1 MTTLNPVVVPVDW
14 SNADAVRLRA
24 EMAAEVGRR
33 YAGRIPESLRD
44 TTNAVDPESVQATLV
59 VYVGAGAVGH
69 AAVRWNGDDLELK
82 RMYVAPTHRGTGTAT
97 ALLDAAESAARAAG
111 VTRLVLQT
119 GDRQP
124 DAIRFYERSGY
135 QPIPVFPPY
144 DQLPLS
150 RCYARDLGMPSGPA
164 RLRRW
169 LRAQR
174 QFLASPAGV
183 RAAMAGN
190 I

>member
-44 TTNAVDPESVQATLV
+44 TTNAVDPESVQATLL

-135 QPIPVFPPY
+135 RGSGSNRAENNTYGWTSDDAVVIGSGGALVCV
-144 DQLPLS
+144 
-150 RCYARDLGMPSGPA
+150 RC
-164 RLRRW
+164 
-169 LRAQR
+169 
-174 QFLASPAGV
+174 GV
-183 RAAMAGN
+183 GRGC
-190 I
+190 